1 MDVKGIVGLNQLP
14 DVPER
19 LQWQKAARR
28 GNRRLP
34 ARANTW
40 TVPAGIGLLAFCVA
54 FIGSWIPSF
63 WDDEIATISAAGRSP
78 AELIVLL
85 QSVDAVH
92 GLYYFLMHAWTSV
105 FGFSEVA
112 MRAPSALAVGL
123 ACAGTVVLGRRLGSD
138 ALGVASGLVLAV
150 LPRMVWA
157 GTDARQSA
165 FTALLAVALTYLLVR
180 AWKSNRVIDWVLYGL
195 CAVLGVWMFMFFVLA
210 VVSHAVAAIL
220 LRRRQLA
227 TMAACAAAGAA
238 ALPFLLLTM
247 GQKAQVDW
255 IENRSLAQTISTAAV
270 KQYFYGEDRPTGNL
284 PPNWIL
290 AFVALLGVVETALI
304 VWGLWAS
311 RRTPAR
317 RPLLVLCLAGVAV
330 PIAGLILVSI
340 VAQPVYVARYLTFT
354 APAFALL
361 VGLVIVSIPTRL
373 PWLRYIAMIAVIA
386 VSLVPQL
393 TIKSL
398 VNDPPDTERKIGH
411 LVASEAPAPAAM
423 VFEYPYLRDM
433 TLAYPDDFVGV
444 QDLSLAD
451 SPAASGTLWG
461 ENVAVGPDRLSG
473 KGNVWFVG
481 DGSADPDDLSAF
493 ASAGCTETG
502 TMPYQRLKLV
512 TFNCP

>member
-1 MDVKGIVGLNQLP
+1 MLNQLP

-19 LQWQKAARR
+19 LQRQKAARR
-28 GNRRLP
+28 GKRRLP
-34 ARANTW
+34 ARADPW

-54 FIGSWIPSF
+54 FVGSWIPSF
-63 WDDEIATISAAGRSP
+63 WDDEIATISAAGRNP
-78 AELIVLL
+78 AELVMLL

-112 MRAPSALAVGL
+112 MRAPSAMAVGL
-123 ACAGTVVLGRRLGSD
+123 ACAGTVVLGRKLGSD

-157 GTDARQSA
+157 GTEARQSA

-290 AFVALLGVVETALI
+290 AFVALLGVIETALI

-330 PIAGLILVSI
+330 PIAGLMLVSI

-361 VGLVIVSIPTRL
+361 VGLGIVSIPARL
-373 PWLRYIAMIAVIA
+373 PWLRYIAMIAVVA

-398 VNDPPDTERKIGH
+398 VNEPPDTERKISD
-411 LVASEAPAPAAM
+411 LVASEAPAPAAL
-423 VFEYPYLRDM
+423 VFEYPYLRDV
-433 TLAYPDDFVGV
+433 TLAYPDDFSGV

-461 ENVAVGPDRLSG
+461 ENAAVGPDRLSG

-502 TMPYQRLKLV
+502 TMPYERLKLV